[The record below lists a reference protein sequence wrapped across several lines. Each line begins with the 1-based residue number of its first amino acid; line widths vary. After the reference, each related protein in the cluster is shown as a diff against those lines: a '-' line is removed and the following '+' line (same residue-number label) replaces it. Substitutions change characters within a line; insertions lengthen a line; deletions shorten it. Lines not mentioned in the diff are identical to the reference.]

1 MTTSGSKK
9 NSEIQQKT
17 QQAGKSKADTPQ
29 TLNLKPLPQN
39 RPIANNSNEGIGDM
53 MGYLD

>member
-9 NSEIQQKT
+9 NSEIQPKT
-17 QQAGKSKADTPQ
+17 KQAGKSKADTPQ
-29 TLNLKPLPQN
+29 KLNLRPLPQN
-39 RPIANNSNEGIGDM
+39 RPIANNNSDGITDL

>member
-1 MTTSGSKK
+1 MATSGSKK

-17 QQAGKSKADTPQ
+17 QQPEKSKADTPQ

-39 RPIANNSNEGIGDM
+39 RPIANNSSEGSTDI

>member
-17 QQAGKSKADTPQ
+17 QQVGKSKADTPQ
-29 TLNLKPLPQN
+29 KLNLKPLPQN
-39 RPIANNSNEGIGDM
+39 RPIANNSNEGITDM